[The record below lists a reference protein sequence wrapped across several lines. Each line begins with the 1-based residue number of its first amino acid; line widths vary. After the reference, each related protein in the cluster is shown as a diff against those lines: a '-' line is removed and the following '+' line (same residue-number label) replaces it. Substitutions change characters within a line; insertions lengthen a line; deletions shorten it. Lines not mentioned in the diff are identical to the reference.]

1 MGRAFVAK
9 LARQGARD
17 PEALAAW
24 IGRQKHGKT
33 AFQRL
38 AKAGRDDAKEQRR
51 VMARVRPGGHLAG
64 DLTGISDRDLGRAL
78 SALSTDEGARVAAEL
93 DRRDVA
99 ARLPGARADLIGE
112 SDEDLGRRL
121 ATADAAESAAIAAE
135 MDRRQMVAEVFPGGS
150 LAGDLSG
157 VDEDKLGRA
166 LAYAQPGETERI
178 AAEMDRR
185 HPPQPLPAATGD
197 QLADRAAMDAL
208 LGPMSPDDWASLAE
222 DPPDRFEGMS
232 STERW
237 IAEREEEA
245 EAARGAYT
253 RQQVRDMYAAHIY
266 TQLLDAE
273 QATHGI
279 LLTRQAHAQGVDPIS
294 LFTGPS
300 HVAFARASEELKRW
314 WQDNPR
320 ITLAEYEE
328 QITGQRS
335 AAGERA
341 RQSRHFQQ
349 SRW

>member
-9 LARQGARD
+9 LAREGARN

-24 IGRQKHGKT
+24 IGRRKWGRK
-33 AFQRL
+33 AFARL
-38 AKAGRDDAKEQRR
+38 AKAGRDEAEEQRR
-51 VMARVRPGGHLAG
+51 VMDRVRPGGRLAG

-99 ARLPGARADLIGE
+99 ARMPGARTDLIGE
-112 SDEDLGRRL
+112 SDEALGRRL
-121 ATADAAESAAIAAE
+121 GTADAAEAAAIEAE

-150 LAGDLSG
+150 LAGDLTA
-157 VDEDKLGRA
+157 VDEGALGRA
-166 LAYAQPGETERI
+166 LAYARPDEAQRI

-185 HPPQPLPAATGD
+185 HPPQPLPTATGD
-197 QLADRAAMDAL
+197 ALADRQAMNEI
-208 LGPMSPDDWASLAE
+208 LGSSPDGWAYLDE
-222 DPPDRFEGMS
+222 DPPEDRFAGLS

-245 EAARGAYT
+245 AAARGAYT
-253 RQQVRDMYAAHIY
+253 RTQVRDMYTAHVY

-273 QATHGI
+273 QATNGN
-279 LLTRQAHAQGVDPIS
+279 LLTREAHARGVDPIS

-300 HVAFARASEELKRW
+300 HIAYARATEELKRW
-314 WQDNPR
+314 WEDQPR
-320 ITLAEYEE
+320 VTLAEYEE
-328 QITGQRS
+328 QVLGQRS

-341 RQSRHFQQ
+341 RKARSDQQ
-349 SRW
+349 NRL